1 MFSYNSHIAQNRL
14 YLGCIA
20 RTLVR
25 DWQREL
31 VINPN
36 VFARRAALFDF
47 VVEYNGRKLHTAGK
61 VCCLRSLCRTHGQ
74 SGQTVFGLLLRSM
87 TGCAVAPTATG
98 LVNGK
103 GQNSTPPTEPLTDHK
118 WFRRP
123 TGYDCAKFDAN
134 PSTGGFC
141 REMDVRCTDH
151 ATMVTIG
158 RNYAVRCGKNVSLF
172 VLTSSV

>member
-1 MFSYNSHIAQNRL
+1 MSSSSVRTIANLLQIDRRRANGIGTGFLDCKFRWQRELYTWTLTIAQNRL

-25 DWQREL
+25 DWQREV

-47 VVEYNGRKLHTAGK
+47 VVEYKGRKLHTAGK

-103 GQNSTPPTEPLTDHK
+103 GQNSTPPPQ
-118 WFRRP
+118 
-123 TGYDCAKFDAN
+123 N
-134 PSTGGFC
+134 P
-141 REMDVRCTDH
+141 
-151 ATMVTIG
+151 
-158 RNYAVRCGKNVSLF
+158 
-172 VLTSSV
+172 